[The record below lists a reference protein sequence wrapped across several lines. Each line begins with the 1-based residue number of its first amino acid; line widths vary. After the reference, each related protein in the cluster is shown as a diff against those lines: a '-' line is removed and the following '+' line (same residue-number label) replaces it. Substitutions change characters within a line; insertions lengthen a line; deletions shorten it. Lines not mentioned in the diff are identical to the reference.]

1 MKIARKSLIG
11 LVALGSALV
20 MPMAFAQSE
29 TAPTATQDPA
39 AQSAAPTGQTA
50 APTDQSTAPADQTA
64 APGADAKKVTW
75 ADLDADKDGTLSKS
89 EAAPLASLSQV
100 FDEADSDANGKL
112 TADEYKAYVA
122 KNNGAATD
130 SQG

>member
-1 MKIARKSLIG
+1 MKNARKSLIG

-39 AQSAAPTGQTA
+39 AQSAP
-50 APTDQSTAPADQTA
+50 PADQGA
-64 APGADAKKVTW
+64 APAAATPTPDAKKVTW
-75 ADLDADKDGTLSKS
+75 ADLDADKDGTLSKT

-100 FDEADSDANGKL
+100 FDQADSDANGKL
-112 TADEYKAYVA
+112 TADDYKAYVA
-122 KNNGAATD
+122 KNSGGATD
-130 SQG
+130 PQG